1 MNNHEQTGFP
11 SVDQPWLKYYDEDT
25 VHLDKHKSLYQCFR
39 DYATEHGNQL
49 AFIQQRTGLKLTY
62 RELLNQTDQLAA
74 AMKEIGVCSGSRV
87 GVFGFYSEFEPV
99 AILATNKIGSL
110 VNMMS
115 PDLNVNELR
124 KSFEEL
130 DMLFSDGLFR
140 DLEGIISSAAIPT
153 VWNTKEAATWNDRYY
168 DFEEMVS
175 GERHEGE
182 HHDAEECYIFSDD
195 EPAMIIYSSGTTGAP
210 KPIVHTNASVLS
222 AIEVML
228 NSGFPINEDNY
239 ILKVIPSH
247 IGLGCITTL
256 LTALIGGSACITI
269 KPTGFMTPPADTIEM
284 VMNYKQFVA
293 ENGLDSDKGLLMFAS
308 PLFSMVVYN
317 ALRDVPD
324 LSFLKGI
331 LLAGAKME
339 KEQLDEM
346 SKAFESK
353 GLVVPLCNG
362 YGQNEMCGAIT
373 LNTVRYNKNGS
384 AGYPVKGVD
393 VRIIDDKTRLEKTY
407 GSEGL
412 IVERSNCGF
421 LYYENMPER
430 TADSFIILPD
440 GTSWY
445 NTNDLGY
452 IDEDGFVFFTGRTS
466 RVVIKMDHKISLDY
480 IEERLRSI
488 EAVSDAAVIAVDDS
502 DSIQAFIVLDYS
514 GDAADPYELIRQ
526 SGQFALWDTPE
537 KAFIVDSLPYMKNG
551 KIDYRKLK
559 KAAEQNV

>member
-1 MNNHEQTGFP
+1 MNNCDQTGFP
-11 SVDQPWLKYYDEDT
+11 SIDQPWLKYYEEDT
-25 VHLDKHKSLYQCFR
+25 IHLDKHKSLYQCFR
-39 DYATEHGNQL
+39 DYATEHGDQP

-62 RELLNQTDQLAA
+62 RNLLNQTDQLAA
-74 AMKEIGVCSGSRV
+74 AMKEISVCSESRV

-99 AILATNKIGSL
+99 AILAANKIGAL
-110 VNMMS
+110 VNMVS
-115 PDLNVNELR
+115 PDLSVNELR
-124 KSFEEL
+124 KSFGEL
-130 DMLFSDGLFR
+130 DILFVDGSFKDIHEL
-140 DLEGIISSAAIPT
+140 ISKAAIPV
-153 VWNTKEAATWNDRYY
+153 VWNVGEAVSWNDRYY
-168 DFEEMVS
+168 HFKDMVS
-175 GERHEGE
+175 GENHTS
-182 HHDAEECYIFSDD
+182 EECHVFSDD
-195 EPAMIIYSSGTTGAP
+195 EPALIIYSSGTTGAP

-222 AIEVML
+222 AIEIML

-269 KPTGFMTPPADTIEM
+269 NPTGFQTPPADTLEM
-284 VMNYKQFVA
+284 VMNYRQFVA
-293 ENGLDSDKGLLMFAS
+293 EYGLDEDKGLLMFAS

-317 ALRDVPD
+317 ALHDVSD

-346 SKAFESK
+346 SRAFETK

-384 AGYPVKGVD
+384 AGYPVKGVE
-393 VRIIDDKTRLEKTY
+393 VRIVDDKTRLEKTY

-430 TADSFIILPD
+430 TADSFIVLPD

-445 NTNDLGY
+445 NTKDLGY

-466 RVVIKMDHKISLDY
+466 RVIIKMDHKISLDY
-480 IEERLRSI
+480 IEERLRGI
-488 EAVSDAAVIAVDDS
+488 ETVSDAAVIALDDTE
-502 DSIQAFIVLDYS
+502 SIHAFLVLDHPEEE
-514 GDAADPYELIRQ
+514 ADPYELIRQ
-526 SGQFALWDTPE
+526 SGHFAIWDTPE

-551 KIDYRKLK
+551 KIDYRKLEK
-559 KAAEQNV
+559 EAEQNAYT